1 MCLKITKTNKGNFL
15 SDHNGCSIIESQET
29 LKQATPEANNYES
42 AVLSYCMTPKN
53 REQIQQHLGLK
64 NREYFIKNILKPL
77 IDASKLAL
85 TIPDKPTSPKQKFIT
100 VQTGQ

>member
-1 MCLKITKTNKGNFL
+1 M
-15 SDHNGCSIIESQET
+15 
-29 LKQATPEANNYES
+29 
-42 AVLSYCMTPKN
+42 
-53 REQIQQHLGLK
+53 QQHLGLK

-77 IDASKLAL
+77 IDAGKLAL